1 VVVKSEEGSEVELE
15 VEELPH
21 KVRDVTAGRKEDSA
35 IENGDSGGAERN
47 DDDLRHGEFEGT
59 RSQIEERDIGFTA
72 MSDLEIVPTF
82 PLTPPYEYTTENDLT
97 SRSRSKSRSTPDSR
111 IKSLELETPPNTKA
125 TADNDNMNNN
135 PRENDAIILQIPG
148 PRKRQKTSPTSKQP
162 ARRPSHPHL
171 FDEDVLAR
179 RRLQL
184 RRSQAAYRAR
194 RELAITSLR
203 NQVEFLEATQKE
215 MRGLLVELWGELGR
229 RGVLLSDFGCD
240 GEKGDGG
247 NGVGVG
253 FGGKREGEG
262 EGEGEEGEEWVG
274 RIRRF
279 LDSVKGDVTER
290 S

>member
-1 VVVKSEEGSEVELE
+1 
-15 VEELPH
+15 
-21 KVRDVTAGRKEDSA
+21 
-35 IENGDSGGAERN
+35 
-47 DDDLRHGEFEGT
+47 
-59 RSQIEERDIGFTA
+59 
-72 MSDLEIVPTF
+72 
-82 PLTPPYEYTTENDLT
+82 
-97 SRSRSKSRSTPDSR
+97 
-111 IKSLELETPPNTKA
+111 
-125 TADNDNMNNN
+125 
-135 PRENDAIILQIPG
+135 
-148 PRKRQKTSPTSKQP
+148 
-162 ARRPSHPHL
+162 
-171 FDEDVLAR
+171 
-179 RRLQL
+179 
-184 RRSQAAYRAR
+184 
-194 RELAITSLR
+194 
-203 NQVEFLEATQKE
+203 